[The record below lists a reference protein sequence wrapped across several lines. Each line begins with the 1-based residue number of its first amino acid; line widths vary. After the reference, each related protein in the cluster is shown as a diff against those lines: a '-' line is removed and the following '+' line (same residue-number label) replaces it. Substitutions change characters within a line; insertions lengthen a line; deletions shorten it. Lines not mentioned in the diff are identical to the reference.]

1 MPAKKILPAIIF
13 LFISLLSLAQPSSK
27 FIGTWEGTLNVGIE
41 LRIVFHIS
49 EDGNG
54 GFVTTA
60 DSPDQSAYE
69 LKCDVTTIKNSDL
82 TIKMSD
88 LDASFTGKLVN
99 DSTIEGLFTQR
110 AEFPLVLKK
119 TEKVQEKIRPQTPQ
133 PPFPYKSEEVIYSN
147 ADQSLQYGATITI
160 PSGKGPFPA
169 IVLITGSGPQDRDET
184 ILGHKLF
191 AVIADH
197 LTKKG
202 FIVVRTDDRGVGKS
216 TGIFI
221 EATTEDFAK
230 DVSSSVDYLLSRP
243 EVDKKKVGLVGHS
256 EGGMIAPIV
265 AVKRKDINFIV
276 LLAGPGVPVI
286 DLMAEQNAAIAKA
299 SGATDE
305 IAEEIKPLFKTV
317 ATAIMNAPDSVLA
330 FATASGIIEGW
341 AATKSKEALAELDFE
356 TVSKRNTYV
365 FEMVKEFKTPWFRYF
380 MKFDPGFYLEQLT
393 CKVLALNGEKDI
405 QVISGQNLPGIERSL
420 KKSGSKVYE
429 VKELPG
435 MNHLFQTCTKCN
447 LEEYGKLDETFSPFA
462 LQTISDWLL
471 KNIK

>member
-1 MPAKKILPAIIF
+1 MPAKKIIPAIAF
-13 LFISLLSLAQPSSK
+13 LFISLLSLAQPSGK

-41 LRIVFHIS
+41 LRIVFHIA
-49 EDGNG
+49 EDGKG
-54 GFVTTA
+54 GFITTA

-69 LKCDVTTIKNSDL
+69 LKCDVTTITNADL
-82 TIKMSD
+82 IIKMLE
-88 LDASFTGKLVN
+88 LDASFTGKLIN

-110 AEFPLVLKK
+110 AAFPLVLKK
-119 TEKVQEKIRPQTPQ
+119 TEKVLEKIRPQTPQ

-160 PSGKGPFPA
+160 PEGKGPFPA

-202 FIVVRTDDRGVGKS
+202 FIVIRADDRGVGKS
-216 TGIFI
+216 TGKFI
-221 EATTEDFAK
+221 EATSEDFSN
-230 DVSSSVDYLLSRP
+230 DVSTSVDYLLSRP
-243 EVDKKKVGLVGHS
+243 EVDKKKVGLAGHS
-256 EGGMIAPIV
+256 EGGMIAPMV

-276 LLAGPGVPVI
+276 LLAGPGVPIVE
-286 DLMAEQNAAIAKA
+286 LMAEQNAAIAKA

-305 IAEEIKPLFKTV
+305 IAEEIRPLFKTV
-317 ATAIMNAPDSVLA
+317 AAAIMNAPDSAVA
-330 FATASGIIEGW
+330 FATASGIIEKW
-341 AATKSKEALAELDFE
+341 AFTKSKEALTELDFE
-356 TVSKRNTYV
+356 TAIKRNAYV
-365 FEMVKEFKTPWFRYF
+365 SEMVKEFKTPWFRYF
-380 MKFDPGFYLEQLT
+380 MKFDPGVFLEQLS

-405 QVISGQNLPGIERSL
+405 QVISKQNLPGIERSL
-420 KKSGSKVYE
+420 KKSRSKVYE

-435 MNHLFQTCTKCN
+435 MNHLFQTCTKCD
-447 LEEYGKLDETFSPFA
+447 LEEYGKLDETFSPSA